1 MSHVY
6 VLDDTF
12 KIPDGIMSMSAEE
25 TRKQIKVLEE
35 QARKERE
42 EIANGRGLL
51 KDREKRLAI

>member
-12 KIPDGIMSMSAEE
+12 KIPDEIMSMSAEE

-42 EIANGRGLL
+42 EIANSRGLL
-51 KDREKRLAI
+51 KDREKRLVI

>member
-12 KIPDGIMSMSAEE
+12 KIPDEIMSMSAEE
-25 TRKQIKVLEE
+25 TRKQIKILEE

-42 EIANGRGLL
+42 EIANSRGLL

>member
-6 VLDDTF
+6 VIDDTF

-42 EIANGRGLL
+42 EIANSRGLL

>member
-6 VLDDTF
+6 VIDDTF

-42 EIANGRGLL
+42 EIANSRGLL
-51 KDREKRLAI
+51 KDREKRLVI

>member
-6 VLDDTF
+6 VIDDTF

-42 EIANGRGLL
+42 EIANSRGC
-51 KDREKRLAI
+51 

>member
-12 KIPDGIMSMSAEE
+12 KIPDEIMSMSAEE

-42 EIANGRGLL
+42 EIANSRGLL